1 MGKKRWGKKIVL
13 CPKSEEVTTGEIQ
26 DPDSDGV
33 ALEMTEMVG
42 ETQWCHKAAAAHQYL
57 LTTLCPTQHC

>member
-1 MGKKRWGKKIVL
+1 MGEKIML

-26 DPDSDGV
+26 HPDSDVV

-42 ETQWCHKAAAAHQYL
+42 ETQ
-57 LTTLCPTQHC
+57 

>member
-33 ALEMTEMVG
+33 ALEMTEMVR
-42 ETQWCHKAAAAHQYL
+42 ETQ
-57 LTTLCPTQHC
+57 